1 VANNEVTREKI
12 VQLLERY
19 GQALSSGDIQAV
31 VMCWA
36 IPALVLAD
44 QGAMAVTEA
53 GQVEAFFGQAIEVYR
68 AQGIMTT
75 RPELE
80 RVEMLTERLAAVD
93 VRWPSF
99 DASGREQAS
108 ERSHYIVHLGDDGE
122 MRFRV
127 TLTRTV

>member
-1 VANNEVTREKI
+1 MANNDVARERI

-19 GQALSSGDIQAV
+19 GQALSSGDIKAV
-31 VMCWA
+31 VKCWA

-44 QGAMAVTEA
+44 QGAMTVTEA
-53 GQVEAFFGQAIEVYR
+53 GQVEAFFEQSIEVYR
-68 AQGIMTT
+68 AQRIMST

-122 MRFRV
+122 MRLRV
-127 TLTRTV
+127 TLKRPL